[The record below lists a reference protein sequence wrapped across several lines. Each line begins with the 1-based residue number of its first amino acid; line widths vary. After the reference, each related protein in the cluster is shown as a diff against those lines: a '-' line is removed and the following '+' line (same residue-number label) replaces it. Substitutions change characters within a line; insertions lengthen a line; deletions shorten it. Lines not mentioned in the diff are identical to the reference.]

1 MLQLVMKSASTATLT
16 IVDTPSHHLLQCGG
30 DWTLYSLSLV
40 ITSLESLTPT
50 KPLVWDI
57 TLIDKFDSSAV
68 ALWNLYARRYAQQGF
83 NSEIMGEKEEHLRL
97 YRLLYPH
104 PSDDLP
110 PPRQHNFLYR
120 IGRKTHRIVQGVN
133 LFLNFFGEAFVVF
146 LHSVLH
152 PTTIRYRS
160 ISSQIIT
167 SGLHALPIIAVSSF
181 LIGIVVAFQSI
192 VQLQKFG
199 ADILIV
205 DMIGI
210 SLTRELA
217 PLITAIVIA
226 GRSASAFTAQIGA
239 MKMTQEIDAMKTMGF
254 HPYLFLVWPRVIAL
268 MIVMPL
274 LIFFADIVGIFGG
287 MVIANTQSQLSYTEF
302 INRLQGALPVRHFI
316 IGIAKGPFFA
326 LLIALVG
333 TYRGFQVSL
342 NTESIGLFT
351 TKSVVNAIFLV
362 IACDALFSIL
372 LTKLKL

>member
-1 MLQLVMKSASTATLT
+1 MLQLVMKSAFTATLT

-40 ITSLESLTPT
+40 IASLESLTPT

-104 PSDDLP
+104 TSDDIP
-110 PPRQHNFLYR
+110 PARQHNFLYR
-120 IGRKTHRIVQGVN
+120 IGRKIHLIVQGVN
-133 LFLNFFGEAFVVF
+133 LFLNFLGEAFVVF

-152 PTTIRYRS
+152 PSTIRYRS
-160 ISSQIIT
+160 INSQII
-167 SGLHALPIIAVSSF
+167 SAGFHALPIIAVSSF
-181 LIGIVVAFQSI
+181 LIGVVVAFQSI

-326 LLIALVG
+326 LLIAFVG